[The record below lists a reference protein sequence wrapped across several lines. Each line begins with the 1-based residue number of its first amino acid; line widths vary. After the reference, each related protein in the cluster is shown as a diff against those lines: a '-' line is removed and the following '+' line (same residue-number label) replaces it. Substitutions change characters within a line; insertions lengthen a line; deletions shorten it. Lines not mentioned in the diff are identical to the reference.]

1 MRKLKNTLDFA
12 RSDGGTPVALRAW
25 STMIDVDHFTMK
37 YYGPPA
43 VDDISFSIP
52 EGAIVGFLGPNG
64 AGKTSTMRVLAGYLS
79 PTEGEIRIAGHDV
92 VRESIAARTA
102 IGYLPENVALYPEM
116 RVREYLAYRA
126 DLEGVRRSD
135 RAARVSDVMERCLI
149 ADVAEK
155 TAGTLSKGYKQRVAL
170 AGALV
175 HRPPILILDEPT
187 VGLDP
192 KQIIKIREL
201 IKELGRERTVLLSTH
216 ILPEVEAVCDQ
227 VLIID
232 RGKIVGQGT
241 PDELRRRGSGA
252 SIVRAVF
259 AGDVP
264 ARDVLSAIDGVRAI
278 EETRTDGETRVRIE
292 AAEGID
298 VREAVFRQA
307 VENRWVMRELAG
319 ETATLED
326 VFVRLTTRDQGEAE
340 SAHA

>member
-1 MRKLKNTLDFA
+1 
-12 RSDGGTPVALRAW
+12 
-25 STMIDVDHFTMK
+25 MIDVRNLTMK

-43 VDDISFSIP
+43 VDAITFQIP

-64 AGKTSTMRVLAGYLS
+64 AGKTTTMRVLTGYLP
-79 PTEGEIRIAGHDV
+79 PTEGEIRVAGHDV
-92 VRESIAARTA
+92 VREPIAARAA

-126 DLEGVRRSD
+126 DLEGVKGSD
-135 RAARVSDVMERCLI
+135 RSARVADVMERCLI
-149 ADVAEK
+149 TDVAEK
-155 TAGTLSKGYKQRVAL
+155 TNGTLSKGYKQRVAL

-175 HRPPILILDEPT
+175 HLPPILILDEPT

-216 ILPEVEAVCDQ
+216 ILPEVEAICDQ

-241 PDELRRRGSGA
+241 PEELRRRGSGA

-264 ARDVLSAIDGVRAI
+264 AKDVLSAIDGVRSI
-278 EETRTDGETRVRIE
+278 EETRAHGETRVRLE
-292 AAEGID
+292 CAEGID
-298 VREAVFRQA
+298 VRETVYRQA
-307 VENRWVMRELAG
+307 VENRWTMRELAG

-326 VFVRLTTRDQGEAE
+326 IFVRLTTRDQAEAPAE
-340 SAHA
+340 TEPADA

>member
-1 MRKLKNTLDFA
+1 
-12 RSDGGTPVALRAW
+12 
-25 STMIDVDHFTMK
+25 MIDVDHFTMK

-43 VDDISFSIP
+43 VDDISFHIP

-64 AGKTSTMRVLAGYLS
+64 AGKTSTMRVLTGFLP
-79 PTEGEIRIAGHDV
+79 PTEGDVRIAGHDV
-92 VRESIAARTA
+92 VREPIAARAA

-126 DLEGVRRSD
+126 DLEGVRGGD
-135 RAARVSDVMERCLI
+135 RAARVSDVMEQCLI
-149 ADVAEK
+149 ADVAGK
-155 TAGTLSKGYKQRVAL
+155 TAGTLSKGYRQRVAL

-232 RGKIVGQGT
+232 RGRIVGQGT
-241 PDELRRRGSGA
+241 PEELRRRGSGA
-252 SIVRAVF
+252 SIVRAAF

-264 ARDVLSAIDGVRAI
+264 AREVLSAIDGVRAI
-278 EETRTDGETRVRIE
+278 EETRVPGETRVRIE
-292 AAEGID
+292 AGEGID

-319 ETATLED
+319 ETVTLED
-326 VFVRLTTRDQGEAE
+326 VFVRLTTRDQAE
-340 SAHA
+340 TVPEGVHA

>member
-1 MRKLKNTLDFA
+1 
-12 RSDGGTPVALRAW
+12 
-25 STMIDVDHFTMK
+25 MIDVQHFTMK

-64 AGKTSTMRVLAGYLS
+64 AGKTSTMRVLTGYLP
-79 PTEGEIRIAGHDV
+79 PTEGEVRIAGHDV
-92 VRESIAARTA
+92 VREPIAARAA

-126 DLEGVRRSD
+126 DLEGVRRAD
-135 RAARVSDVMERCLI
+135 RSARVADVMERCLI

-155 TAGTLSKGYKQRVAL
+155 TAGTLSKGYRQRVAL

-232 RGKIVGQGT
+232 RGKIVAQGT
-241 PDELRRRGSGA
+241 PEELRRRGSGA
-252 SIVRAVF
+252 SIVRATF

-264 ARDVLSAIDGVRAI
+264 ARDALAAIDGVRGI
-278 EETRTDGETRVRIE
+278 EETRTAGETRVRIE
-292 AAEGID
+292 AAEGVD
-298 VREAVFRQA
+298 VREAVFHRA
-307 VENRWVMRELAG
+307 VENRWTMRELAG

-326 VFVRLTTRDQGEAE
+326 VFVRLTTRDHAEAAAGVAAANAAE
-340 SAHA
+340 TGA